1 ENTPLNV
8 AQARLPSLTPEF
20 VAKNYPS
27 FLSVVQVLIVNR
39 HGECAA
45 LKHTATGIL
54 PKNWNLCAQGNL
66 AQAEFQKAVGL
77 LAPSPDAPPGMQGQ
91 GQGQAPPW
99 KPRMFEMAMRDTS
112 GLARESGAAPASD
125 GSRAPAATCEC
136 GQLTDLGRQSMTA
149 LGAYLRALYVD
160 ALGFLPPVPRR
171 PASDSPT
178 NDLYL
183 RATRL
188 TRSFESLLH
197 VLGGLYPALEP
208 GSPVFRVNVRP
219 AEHETLMKNPGCKR
233 LRPLF
238 GEFKKK
244 CLALHSDERRQLY
257 ADMRKVPAL
266 RKHLDSKGL
275 LEDSRI
281 STAMLDVAFSEYVH
295 GMLPPDT
302 VDDALLTR
310 TLQLAS
316 AEHILPLWKSTAV
329 ARLRIGHLLR
339 EFAASVAAAVE
350 MDRAGRDQQPKMAIY
365 SAHDTTIAPLLATLG
380 SDAESAKPAA
390 SLLPE
395 MLWPPF
401 GSSLRVELLKDAQSP
416 YPPV

>member
-39 HGECAA
+39 NGERVA
-45 LKHTATGIL
+45 LKHTATGTL

-66 AQAEFQKAVGL
+66 AQVGFQKAVGL
-77 LAPSPDAPPGMQGQ
+77 LAPSSDAPPGMQGQ
-91 GQGQAPPW
+91 GQTPLC

-112 GLARESGAAPASD
+112 GLARESGTAPASD
-125 GSRAPAATCEC
+125 GSRAPAAMCEF

-149 LGAYLRALYVD
+149 LGVYLRALYVD
-160 ALGFLPPVPRR
+160 ALGFLPPAPRR

-183 RATRL
+183 RATRF
-188 TRSFESLLH
+188 TRTFESLQH

-219 AEHETLMKNPGCKR
+219 AEHETLMNDRRCKR
-233 LRPLF
+233 MQPLF
-238 GEFKKK
+238 GEFKKR

-266 RKHLDSKGL
+266 REHLDSKGL

-281 STAMLDVAFSEYVH
+281 STTMLDVAFSEYVH
-295 GMLPPDT
+295 GLLPPDA
-302 VDDALLTR
+302 VNDALLTR

-316 AEHILPLWKSTAV
+316 AEHMLPLWKSTAV

-365 SAHDTTIAPLLATLG
+365 SAHDATIAPLLATLG